1 MRAAHRPC
9 VCGARRAFSAIAAVR
24 FLAIHPVW
32 LRTHTLLC
40 CSDEKFLADHS
51 CQRAAGSPKSRSPE
65 VAPPVARRS
74 GRNPQSSPAPSAD
87 GAIPGQGPWS
97 APPPLWGGRRG
108 PSTSTAPGTIH
119 PRISANTYHIHGGGK
134 PPPYGVE
141 PISLWKLVCNFR
153 PKTFKNRR
161 RNLRR
166 RFVVPNKI
174 TWRKP
179 SSGCRSGAGRPP

>member
-1 MRAAHRPC
+1 MCLRCSPGLFRHS
-9 VCGARRAFSAIAAVR
+9 CGAVSCHTPSMAANPHLALTKNSSPTTLANGRRVAQNRGV
-24 FLAIHPVW
+24 
-32 LRTHTLLC
+32 
-40 CSDEKFLADHS
+40 
-51 CQRAAGSPKSRSPE
+51 QRQRLRSP
-65 VAPPVARRS
+65 VATGETPAGRS
-74 GRNPQSSPAPSAD
+74 QRNPQSSPAPSAD
-87 GAIPGQGPWS
+87 DAIPGQGPWS

-161 RNLRR
+161 RKFRR

-179 SSGCRSGAGRPP
+179 SSGCRNGAGRPP